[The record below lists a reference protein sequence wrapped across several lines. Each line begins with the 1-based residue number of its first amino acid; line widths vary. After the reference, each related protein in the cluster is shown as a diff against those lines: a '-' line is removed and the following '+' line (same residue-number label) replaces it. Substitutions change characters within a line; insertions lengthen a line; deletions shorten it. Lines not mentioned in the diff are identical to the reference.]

1 MAFPGPPALSVPP
14 SPAPQPPGPAAG
26 SPQESKEGLAS
37 WLEEGPKDA
46 SELPPARQ
54 RRLLLSYGL
63 GDAGTGMAA
72 SLIGFYLFIFY
83 TAAAGLP
90 AWMAGLVLMLARLW
104 DAVNDPLVGWL
115 SDRTRSRWGPR
126 LPWIVWSAAP
136 LGMAMAA
143 MWWLPPGND
152 WMKVAVFVLISIVAN
167 SLYTCVNLPYSALA
181 AELTTN
187 TELRT
192 RLNTSRFTGS
202 IIASLVGIVLG
213 GLLLRDHHNA
223 ASFLQVGMISGA
235 LITLSTL
242 ACGWGIAPV
251 ALRCQQPSP
260 SPGATRRLLRQ
271 VGNNHRFVMVLGLYL
286 LLWCALQLMQT
297 AALIFLPVVMRV
309 PEDWSNW
316 ILLPFQI
323 STLVG
328 LQLWNLVS
336 QRSGRLK
343 ALHWGS
349 ALWIGGC
356 LLAMVL
362 LPLDAALGAPTAPA
376 NLLRLGALVATI
388 LVVGLG
394 ASTAYLIPWSL
405 LPDAIDADAEKP
417 AGLYSAWMVFAQKI
431 CISMALF
438 LFGNLMSLTGYVAA
452 SGILQPA
459 SALTAIRLCM
469 GLIPAVLVVLA
480 LLVMRR
486 WPRQPSSA
494 LPAT

>member
-1 MAFPGPPALSVPP
+1 
-14 SPAPQPPGPAAG
+14 
-26 SPQESKEGLAS
+26 
-37 WLEEGPKDA
+37 
-46 SELPPARQ
+46 
-54 RRLLLSYGL
+54 LLSYGL

-126 LPWIVWSAAP
+126 LPWILWSAAP

-152 WMKVAVFVLISIVAN
+152 WMKVVVFVLISIVAN

-213 GLLLRDHHNA
+213 GLLLRDHQDA
-223 ASFLQVGMISGA
+223 ASFLRVGMISGA

-349 ALWIGGC
+349 ALWPRFWWWGWGP
-356 LLAMVL
+356 
-362 LPLDAALGAPTAPA
+362 LPPT
-376 NLLRLGALVATI
+376 
-388 LVVGLG
+388 
-394 ASTAYLIPWSL
+394 
-405 LPDAIDADAEKP
+405 
-417 AGLYSAWMVFAQKI
+417 
-431 CISMALF
+431 
-438 LFGNLMSLTGYVAA
+438 
-452 SGILQPA
+452 
-459 SALTAIRLCM
+459 
-469 GLIPAVLVVLA
+469 
-480 LLVMRR
+480 
-486 WPRQPSSA
+486 
-494 LPAT
+494 